1 MALPTR
7 ITITLERPTGASFGK
22 TMNEMRSWLD
32 SKKIEPMY
40 FKPVTRH
47 NGIGFEISFRNS
59 DEAELFEREFVY

>member
-1 MALPTR
+1 MALTIPN
-7 ITITLERPTGASFGK
+7 TITLERPTGASFSK

-32 SKKIEPMY
+32 SKKIEPTY

-47 NGIGFEISFRNS
+47 NGIGFEISFRNA

>member
-1 MALPTR
+1 MAL
-7 ITITLERPTGASFGK
+7 TIPNTVTLERPTDASLGK

-32 SKKIEPMY
+32 SKRIKPTC